1 MILIDT
7 NVISEP
13 WKPAPDAAVVTWLD
27 AQAIETLFISAISVA
42 ELRFGIASMPTGRRQ
57 TILHN
62 RLEDEVLPHF
72 VERILPFTIDTSRF
86 YSKLM
91 ASARVSGK
99 AIGRADGFIAA
110 TAAEMGLVVATRD
123 TSPFAAAGLKVIN
136 PWNGQDVN

>member
-13 WKPAPDAAVVTWLD
+13 WKPAPDAEVVAWLD
-27 AQAIETLFISAISVA
+27 AQTIETLFISAISVA
-42 ELRFGIASMPTGRRQ
+42 QLRCSIASMPGGRRQ

-72 VERILPFTIDTSRF
+72 VERILPFTLSTSRF
-86 YSKLM
+86 YSGLM
-91 ASARVSGK
+91 ADARASGK
-99 AIGRADGFIAA
+99 AIGRADGLIAA

-123 TSPFAAAGLKVIN
+123 TSPFAAAGLKVMN
-136 PWNGQDVN
+136 PWNGQNFN